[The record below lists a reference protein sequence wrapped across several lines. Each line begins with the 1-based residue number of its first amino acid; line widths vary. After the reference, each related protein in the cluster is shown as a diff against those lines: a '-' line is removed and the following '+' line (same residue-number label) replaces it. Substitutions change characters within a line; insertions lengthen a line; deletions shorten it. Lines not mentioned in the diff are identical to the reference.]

1 MAKVGNLIWLNRNG
15 WSSWK
20 KSTWLDLGSEVG
32 FKASRTWD
40 GASLTSSSLQ
50 HAKKGIRKEK
60 RLRLDFRLGRGT
72 VHSAFKGEPFPSS
85 LCDIEITISSRS
97 RHWPFPTHHQIMS
110 REGLRLPPFCDF
122 GFPKQKYQRKGG
134 LGSKPRHRLGDN
146 LNPGVYLLSETR
158 WMWQKKE
165 RGFRSPLRTLTF
177 YARERLSSVGKNDWC
192 ASMRICACSPTPI
205 QKSNHYSGCN
215 PGAAEEE
222 RR

>member
-1 MAKVGNLIWLNRNG
+1 MQMAKVGNLIWLNRNG

-50 HAKKGIRKEK
+50 HAQKDIRKEK
-60 RLRLDFRLGRGT
+60 RLRLGFRLGRGT

-85 LCDIEITISSRS
+85 LCDINITVSSRS

-110 REGLRLPPFCDF
+110 REGLRLPPSCDF
-122 GFPKQKYQRKGG
+122 GFLKQTYQRKGG

-158 WMWQKKE
+158 
-165 RGFRSPLRTLTF
+165 
-177 YARERLSSVGKNDWC
+177 
-192 ASMRICACSPTPI
+192 
-205 QKSNHYSGCN
+205 
-215 PGAAEEE
+215 
-222 RR
+222 